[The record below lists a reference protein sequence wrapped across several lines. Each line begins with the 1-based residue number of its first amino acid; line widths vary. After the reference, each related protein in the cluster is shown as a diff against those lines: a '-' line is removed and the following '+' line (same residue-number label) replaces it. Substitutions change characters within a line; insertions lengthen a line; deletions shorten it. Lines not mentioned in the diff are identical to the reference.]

1 MVRYILKVVSGPDV
15 LSLISVPRMK
25 DSTGWHL
32 IWTSEYLSSVVERVA
47 INAKVVSSLQ
57 DNTQKMVAAA
67 AACIVRLWS
76 IADDGDSREI
86 G

>member
-1 MVRYILKVVSGPDV
+1 
-15 LSLISVPRMK
+15 MK

-32 IWTSEYLSSVVERVA
+32 IWMSEYLSNVVERVA

-86 G
+86 GKELLFSRFT

>member
-1 MVRYILKVVSGPDV
+1 
-15 LSLISVPRMK
+15 MK

-32 IWTSEYLSSVVERVA
+32 IWTSEHLPCPVERVA

-67 AACIVRLWS
+67 ASGIVRLWS
-76 IADDGDSREI
+76 ITENGDSREI
-86 G
+86 GNASLCVCVCVFF